1 MWKTNSPYVPPLE
14 SEVSQARQFPRIYST
29 LRMVLYSLV
38 TLLGFTILFT
48 LSGVLDHLYS
58 ISMEFP
64 FRRFGSLARLVGF
77 IVGFYLMIFSRQF
90 VLCTKADRAVMRELS
105 QTSRRRSLRNAIYS
119 KYGCVVTLAAIFGGF
134 VFLYVY
140 IFFLDW
146 NSPTVVMKKW
156 SASADDSMM
165 GVACYSLLFTGVM
178 CCWQVLHDWRLWY
191 LQRRKAKPDA
201 AVESGVVE
209 DGQGNP
215 GEDRSWSGS

>member
-14 SEVSQARQFPRIYST
+14 SEVSQARQVPRIYST

-38 TLLGFTILFT
+38 TLLGFTIVVT
-48 LSGVLDHLYS
+48 LSGVLDHIYS
-58 ISMEFP
+58 ISTEFP
-64 FRRFGSLARLVGF
+64 FRWVGWLAGA
-77 IVGFYLMIFSRQF
+77 YLMIFSRQF

-178 CCWQVLHDWRLWY
+178 CSWQVLHDWRLW
-191 LQRRKAKPDA
+191 
-201 AVESGVVE
+201 
-209 DGQGNP
+209 
-215 GEDRSWSGS
+215 